1 MGISACKSDKTTYER
16 GGWINSGSIFDTD
29 YGCNR
34 CRMTRGLQQATFH
47 PHSMIRREDM
57 SILLLFVCYKGGAL

>member
-1 MGISACKSDKTTYER
+1 MGVSACKSDNTTYYR
-16 GGWINSGSIFDTD
+16 AGSIDSGLLFDVD

-47 PHSMIRREDM
+47 PHPMIRREDM
-57 SILLLFVCYKGGAL
+57 SILLVFVCYKGGAL